1 MTGRLS
7 HCSALLVFT
16 NKGTVLLCRFSIVCR
31 ISCVF
36 FWAVI
41 AVACNTAIHVRST
54 LFSDKWRDIC
64 CLLTAPKSRTDSSL
78 VKSAQLVKACVASL
92 RRLQFLAFENPRL
105 PIVWCLCDFPITCCW
120 IYSSFIPCW
129 WTPVYL
135 HVHVHPCAKKLNMSM
150 TSLYVKQCAQAT
162 MKWVQNNTAN
172 ERQSLNSG
180 TSISFRCLDG

>member
-1 MTGRLS
+1 MTGHLS
-7 HCSALLVFT
+7 HRSALLVFT
-16 NKGTVLLCRFSIVCR
+16 IKGTMLLVSLALYAEFHLF
-31 ISCVF
+31 F

-41 AVACNTAIHVRST
+41 AVACNTAIRST

-78 VKSAQLVKACVASL
+78 VKSAQLVKACVTSL

-120 IYSSFIPCW
+120 IYSGFIPCW

-150 TSLYVKQCAQAT
+150 TSLYVKQCAKAT
-162 MKWVQNNTAN
+162 MKCVKNKTAN

-180 TSISFRCLDG
+180 TSVSFRCLDG